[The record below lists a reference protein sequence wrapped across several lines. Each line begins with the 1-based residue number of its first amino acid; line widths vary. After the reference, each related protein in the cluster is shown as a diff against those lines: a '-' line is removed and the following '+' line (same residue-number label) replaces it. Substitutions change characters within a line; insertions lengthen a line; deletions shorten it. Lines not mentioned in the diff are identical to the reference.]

1 MFRNLTRHD
10 RVKTILA
17 SKMRGKLEVECVAG
31 RVDVLTKAEAIEVK
45 HISKWKQA
53 VGQAQCYAAA
63 TGTLPRIHLYTEEG
77 KRLSPARERIIDELG
92 VRLSYDFLE
101 CEGFTRR

>member
-17 SKMRGKLEVECVAG
+17 SQIRGKMEVKCSVG

-45 HISKWKQA
+45 HISKWKEA
-53 VGQAQCYAAA
+53 LGQAQCYALA
-63 TGTLPRIHLYTEEG
+63 TGRLPRIHLYTEGESRLCPEKEG
-77 KRLSPARERIIDELG
+77 VVDQLG
-92 VRLSYDFLE
+92 VRLSYDF
-101 CEGFTRR
+101 TTDHD